1 LPTVHTLATVRSAV
15 VPSKVSIPGR
25 GSPGARE
32 RERRSRVLIAEDDD
46 SLRVLMRLSVDVG
59 GLYVDEAADGPTA
72 LELARSNAPDV
83 ALLDWM
89 LPGLS
94 GLEVCRALRADPST
108 AGALIVIVTAR
119 TLPEDRDEAL
129 AAGADH
135 YVAKPFS
142 PDALL
147 ETVRHAL

>member
-1 LPTVHTLATVRSAV
+1 VEPSERSNR
-15 VPSKVSIPGR
+15 GG
-25 GSPGARE
+25 GSPGAHE

-46 SLRVLMRLSVDVG
+46 SLRTLLRISVDVG
-59 GLYVDEAADGPTA
+59 GVRIDEAADGLAA
-72 LELARSNAPDV
+72 LERARRHPPDV

-94 GLEVCRALRADPST
+94 GLEICRALRAEPDT

-119 TLPEDRDEAL
+119 TLDDDRDEAL

-135 YVAKPFS
+135 FVRKPFS
-142 PDALL
+142 PVALL